1 VAIGVNVSGAR
12 HGLALVLCAGLSL
25 TGCDPFEP
33 ASSPI
38 PPTRPLELIP
48 SDQSSWSEDSLL
60 LARLYRNQ
68 QADLL
73 TQGLLRRDG
82 GGPDTPFTVDDL
94 VRDFEALVFYDEFAR
109 GFTRASR
116 RPENSGRLGRWSVPV
131 RITTEF
137 GASVPQMVRD
147 KDRARVSRYAARLGR
162 VTGHSINTTSK
173 GGNFHVLITG
183 EDDRDFLLVRLKQ
196 LLPGISQAELNHI
209 ARLPASTH
217 CLVTLESNTDGSNT
231 YKSAVALIRTEHPDL
246 TRLSCLHEE
255 IAQGLGLP
263 NDSPKARPSIFND
276 DDEFALLTNHDEL
289 LLKMLYDPRLKPG
302 MTLQQAQPVMWVI
315 ARELMGVGL

>member
-1 VAIGVNVSGAR
+1 
-12 HGLALVLCAGLSL
+12 
-25 TGCDPFEP
+25 
-33 ASSPI
+33 
-38 PPTRPLELIP
+38 
-48 SDQSSWSEDSLL
+48 

-73 TQGLLRRDG
+73 AQGLLRRDG
-82 GGPDTPFTVDDL
+82 GGPDTQFTPEDL
-94 VRDFEALVFYDEFAR
+94 VQNFAALVFYDEFSR

-116 RPENSGRLGRWSVPV
+116 RPEDSGQLGRWSKPV

-137 GASVPQMVRD
+137 GASVPQAMRNM
-147 KDRARVSRYAARLGR
+147 DRANIAQYAARLGR
-162 VTGHSINTTSK
+162 VTGHPISTTAK

-183 EDDRDFLLVRLKQ
+183 EDDREFLLVRLKQ
-196 LLPGISQAELNHI
+196 LVPGISQAEVNHI

-217 CLVTLESNTDGSNT
+217 CLVALESNAGGTNT
-231 YKSAVALIRTEHPDL
+231 YKSAVAIIRAEHPDL

-255 IAQGLGLP
+255 IAQGLGLT

-276 DDEFALLTNHDEL
+276 DDEFALLTSQDEL

-302 MTLQQAQPVMWVI
+302 MTADQARPLMRVI
-315 ARELMGVGL
+315 AAELMGVGL

>member
-1 VAIGVNVSGAR
+1 MGFRVDTSGAR
-12 HGLALVLCAGLSL
+12 RGLALVLCAGLSL
-25 TGCDPFEP
+25 SACDLFDP
-33 ASSPI
+33 ASSPV
-38 PPTRPLELIP
+38 PPTRPQDLIP
-48 SDQSSWSEDSLL
+48 SDGSNWSEDSRL
-60 LARLYRNQ
+60 LARRYHNQ

-82 GGPDTPFTVDDL
+82 GGPDTTFTPDDL
-94 VRDFEALVFYDEFAR
+94 VRNFEALVFYDEFAR

-116 RPENSGRLGRWSVPV
+116 RPEDSGRLSRWTTPV

-137 GASVPQMVRD
+137 GASVPQAMRD
-147 KDRARVSRYAARLGR
+147 KDSASIAKYAARLGR
-162 VTGHSINTTSK
+162 VTGHPINPTAK

-183 EDDRDFLLVRLKQ
+183 EDDRDFLLTRLKQ
-196 LLPGISQAELNHI
+196 LIPGISQAELNHI
-209 ARLPASTH
+209 ARLPTSTH
-217 CLVTLESNTDGSNT
+217 CLVTLESNTGGTNT
-231 YKSAVALIRTEHPDL
+231 YKSAVALIRAEHPDL

-276 DDEFALLTNHDEL
+276 DDEFALLTSHDEL

-302 MTLQQAQPVMWVI
+302 MTLAQARPVMRII
-315 ARELMGVGL
+315 AQELMGVGL